1 MEIVSPSYYE
11 NLKRYWRRRRY
22 QRLSGSNKIKRK
34 LKVERLGDKETH
46 SRRRCSWKI
55 RALPKLRVLKLV
67 SPAKLLAK
75 FHDSYVDMMIGLA
88 GNVATSN
95 RVGFARKRVVAKDQQ
110 ISVVSCGEE
119 VDSRLVL
126 EIYKRFAASRSQVA
140 SC

>member
-1 MEIVSPSYYE
+1 M
-11 NLKRYWRRRRY
+11 RRY

-34 LKVERLGDKETH
+34 LKVERLGDNETH

-88 GNVATSN
+88 GNVATSK
-95 RVGFARKRVVAKDQQ
+95 RVGFAGKRVVAKDQQ